1 MVTIQPV
8 TGKFKDVIAE
18 HILEESDLQSFLI
31 QRMISVSIS
40 QVTCLLSLKHL
51 SIQSKYW
58 IITYWILCDT
68 KITKTSPGVQYP
80 IGKKKK

>member
-31 QRMISVSIS
+31 QCMISVSIS

-51 SIQSKYW
+51 SIQSKY
-58 IITYWILCDT
+58 
-68 KITKTSPGVQYP
+68 
-80 IGKKKK
+80 